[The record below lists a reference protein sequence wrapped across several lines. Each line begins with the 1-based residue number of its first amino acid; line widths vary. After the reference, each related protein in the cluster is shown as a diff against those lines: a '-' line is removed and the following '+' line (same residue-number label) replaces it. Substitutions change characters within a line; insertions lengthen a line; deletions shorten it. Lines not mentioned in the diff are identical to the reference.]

1 MDMAGFSRV
10 DQQRL
15 AVLVRSH
22 RRKFAVEEFTRVFRD
37 EAKPL
42 MRLCVLLR
50 LAVLLHRNRNDDPLP
65 LVRVAAEEA
74 AITLTFPA
82 GWLDAHPLTQL
93 DLSEEIE
100 YLRTIPLKL
109 ELVAE

>member
-1 MDMAGFSRV
+1 
-10 DQQRL
+10 
-15 AVLVRSH
+15 
-22 RRKFAVEEFTRVFRD
+22 
-37 EAKPL
+37 

-50 LAVLLHRNRNDDPLP
+50 LAVLLHRNRTEDPLP
-65 LVRVAAEEA
+65 LARVAADEA